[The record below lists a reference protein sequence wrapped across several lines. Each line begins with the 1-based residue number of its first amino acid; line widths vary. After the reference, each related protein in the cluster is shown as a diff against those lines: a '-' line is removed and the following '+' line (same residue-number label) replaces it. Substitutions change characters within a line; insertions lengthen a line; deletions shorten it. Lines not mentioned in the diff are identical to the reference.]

1 MSNKRDMEPSL
12 DFYELR
18 RRHEEFKNSQRQAQ
32 AQPKEAEPVEAEA
45 AVEAAPVTETVPSYT
60 VEPVKAAEAAQDA
73 EDTVPAPS
81 ADFVVEDTADA
92 PEDGDYEDEDG
103 EDADASD
110 EPVDI
115 ELTSRTAPDNAPG
128 RIRVLRL
135 DPRTGFAGPVER
147 SYADGR

>member
-32 AQPKEAEPVEAEA
+32 ARPKEAEA

-92 PEDGDYEDEDG
+92 PED
-103 EDADASD
+103 
-110 EPVDI
+110 EP
-115 ELTSRTAPDNAPG
+115 
-128 RIRVLRL
+128 
-135 DPRTGFAGPVER
+135 AG
-147 SYADGR
+147 AGHD